1 MILSSFLNC
10 YPGLVKFS
18 EVESGSRGT
27 KLVLEVHVMRGG
39 AGGGEGGKGE
49 VGMHIK
55 NALKDSLFS
64 NIKKIEDSPYNF

>member
-27 KLVLEVHVMRGG
+27 KLVLEVYVMRGG
-39 AGGGEGGKGE
+39 AGGGEGARGRWE
-49 VGMHIK
+49 CTSRM
-55 NALKDSLFS
+55 
-64 NIKKIEDSPYNF
+64 P